1 VSELGER
8 CLEIDSGGITLQG
21 ELTSSGEED
30 TLIVLC
36 HGIPLS
42 APDQSDGGYPLLSRN
57 ISSKG
62 FATVFFNLRGTG
74 DSGGNFHV
82 GGWYRDL
89 ESVMRFTREE
99 LAGAF
104 KRIFLAGFSAG
115 GALSLKYAAEHG
127 GVSGVAAFAA
137 PATFTGLFPR
147 ERLAEFLEIA
157 REVGIIRDKDFPAD
171 PESFYLELESNA
183 AVDYIAGVSPVP
195 LLLVHGEDDEMVPT
209 DDAKTL
215 FDAAGEPGELVLL
228 PGGMHRLRKDPR
240 TIDCLLDWIDHLT

>member
-1 VSELGER
+1 MSELEER
-8 CLEIDSGGITLQG
+8 RLEIDSGGVTLQG
-21 ELTSSGEED
+21 ELNSSGEED
-30 TLIVLC
+30 TLVVLC

-42 APDQSDGGYPLLSRN
+42 APDPSDGGYALLSRN

-82 GGWYRDL
+82 GGWYSDL

-99 LAGAF
+99 LAGSF
-104 KRIFLAGFSAG
+104 KRVFLAGFSAG

-147 ERLAEFLEIA
+147 ERLVEFLEIA
-157 REVGIIRDKDFPAD
+157 REVGIIRESDFPAD

-183 AVDYIAGVSPVP
+183 ALDYVAGVSPVP
-195 LLLVHGEDDEMVPT
+195 LLLVHGEDDEMVPVN
-209 DDAKTL
+209 DAKAL
-215 FDAAGEPGELVLL
+215 FGAAGEPGELVLL

-240 TIDCLLDWIDHLT
+240 TVDCLLDWIGQLT